1 MSERSS
7 YVAGTPS
14 WVDET
19 VPDLEAAKAFYSGLF
34 GWECETGP
42 EEFGFYTLC
51 RKGGRNVAGLMPEMP
66 DSSAPPMWNT
76 YLATDDADATAA
88 AAKAGGA
95 TVVAEPMDVGEQ
107 GRMFF
112 ALDPTGA
119 GIGFWQ
125 ARQHTGAQRVN
136 EPGALSWNELLTRD
150 TAAAETFYRSLFPYE
165 FEPMGDGEGGFD
177 YSVLKLGDS
186 MVGGRMP
193 MPEMVPAEVPSY
205 WLPYFGVEDTDASL
219 AWAVEHGASVQ
230 RPAADS
236 PYGRMAVLSDPF
248 GASFAII
255 SMAAEG
261 GQSS

>member
-14 WVDET
+14 WVDES

-42 EEFGFYTLC
+42 AEFGGYTMC
-51 RKGGRNVAGLMPEMP
+51 RKGGRNVAGLMPMMP
-66 DSSAPPMWNT
+66 ESSTPPMWNT

-95 TVVAEPMDVGEQ
+95 TIVAEPMDVGEE
-107 GRMFF
+107 GRMLF
-112 ALDPTGA
+112 AIDPTGA

-125 ARQHTGAQRVN
+125 ARHHTGAQVVN

-150 TAAAETFYRSLFPYE
+150 TGASESFYRSLFPYE
-165 FEPMGDGEGGFD
+165 FHPMGGDGGFD
-177 YSVLKLGDS
+177 YSVLKLGDA

-193 MPEMVPAEVPSY
+193 MPDMVPKEVPSY
-205 WLPYFGVEDTDASL
+205 WLPYFGVEDTDA
-219 AWAVEHGASVQ
+219 AVDWAVAHGGSVQ
-230 RPAADS
+230 RPAEDS

-255 SMAAEG
+255 STPADG